1 MASKVKNQINE
12 SVTLRLT
19 AADLTTAAD
28 PSFVAVNLDQRN
40 GMIYEISAIAFGL
53 CLANPA
59 DEALIERLTIAIQR
73 DVTLPST
80 SAAIDA
86 VDLAGDESQ
95 VFRLDARAP
104 LTRLYSFDRPRQLD
118 AGQRYSAFLFPV
130 VSANVA
136 GTSILSLTL
145 IGEIRWR
152 SPGSAMII

>member
-12 SVTLRLT
+12 SVTLRLV

-40 GMIYEISAIAFGL
+40 GMIYEISAVAFGL

-59 DEALIERLTIAIQR
+59 DEALAERLTIAIQR
-73 DVTLPST
+73 DLALPRVD
-80 SAAIDA
+80 AIDA
-86 VDLAGDESQ
+86 IDLAGEESQ
-95 VFRLDARAP
+95 VFRMDCRSP
-104 LTRLYSFDRPRQLD
+104 FTRLYSFDRPRQLD

-130 VSANVA
+130 VSANLA
-136 GTSILSLTL
+136 GTAILSLTL
-145 IGEIRWR
+145 IGDIRWR